1 MKIEDNMRT
10 FIEFLGLLSY
20 KRATS
25 EL

>member
-10 FIEFLGLLSY
+10 FTEFLGLLSY